1 MCHKFMTHPLFLYLF
16 LKDLFL
22 QPSTYQIDDFLSGWL
37 RERQD
42 AGKM

>member
-1 MCHKFMTHPLFLYLF
+1 MISRRFFYICFLYLF

-37 RERQD
+37 REQ
-42 AGKM
+42 

>member
-1 MCHKFMTHPLFLYLF
+1 MISRRFFYIRFLYLF

-22 QPSTYQIDDFLSGWL
+22 QPSTYQVDDFLSGRL

-42 AGKM
+42 AGEM